1 MNQRGKFY
9 YFTAIFRVF
18 AFSLKEKIIGIFFSL
33 ERDLPGRN
41 GAKTFET
48 HWPRKQSWGE
58 KEQRDRKRR
67 KREGGGGAR
76 SQYCFVFYSRWLNVH
91 IDCLIKIRR
100 TIFLIAA
107 FLKLE

>member
-1 MNQRGKFY
+1 MELKHSKHIGPVNRAREKKNREIERG
-9 YFTAIFRVF
+9 
-18 AFSLKEKIIGIFFSL
+18 
-33 ERDLPGRN
+33 GR
-41 GAKTFET
+41 G
-48 HWPRKQSWGE
+48 R
-58 KEQRDRKRR
+58 
-67 KREGGGGAR
+67 GGGAR